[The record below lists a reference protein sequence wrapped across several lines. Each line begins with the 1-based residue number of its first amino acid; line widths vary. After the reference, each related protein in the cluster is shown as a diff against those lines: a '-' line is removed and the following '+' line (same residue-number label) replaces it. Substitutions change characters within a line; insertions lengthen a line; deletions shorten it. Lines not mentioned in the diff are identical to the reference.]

1 MTWALNSRFD
11 TEMAQVICSKH
22 KELHFFHVVRS
33 ISNLSILLSVLNFT
47 FLFFAF
53 NCSNMSNSSFYIF
66 LINLWKCFRYLTP
79 YFILFQ
85 ICKWPI
91 SYYYYYY
98 YYYYHYYYL
107 CGKLLMCNSFPMV
120 IFTWNLIKP
129 ICYFVTYYMFTLRI
143 TWWQNES
150 WFLLFTLRDYSL
162 SVFL

>member
-1 MTWALNSRFD
+1 MTWALTSRFD

-22 KELHFFHVVRS
+22 KELHFFLVVRS

-79 YFILFQ
+79 YFILFE

-91 SYYYYYY
+91 SYYYYLYIY
-98 YYYYHYYYL
+98 
-107 CGKLLMCNSFPMV
+107 
-120 IFTWNLIKP
+120 IKP
-129 ICYFVTYYMFTLRI
+129 KPLKLPQFST
-143 TWWQNES
+143 S
-150 WFLLFTLRDYSL
+150 LLFF
-162 SVFL
+162 FLFILGFISYIFITIV

>member
-22 KELHFFHVVRS
+22 KELHFFLVVRS

-79 YFILFQ
+79 YFILFE

-91 SYYYYYY
+91 SYYYYLYIY
-98 YYYYHYYYL
+98 I
-107 CGKLLMCNSFPMV
+107 KL
-120 IFTWNLIKP
+120 KP
-129 ICYFVTYYMFTLRI
+129 LKLPQFST
-143 TWWQNES
+143 S
-150 WFLLFTLRDYSL
+150 LLFF
-162 SVFL
+162 FLFILGFISYIFITIV